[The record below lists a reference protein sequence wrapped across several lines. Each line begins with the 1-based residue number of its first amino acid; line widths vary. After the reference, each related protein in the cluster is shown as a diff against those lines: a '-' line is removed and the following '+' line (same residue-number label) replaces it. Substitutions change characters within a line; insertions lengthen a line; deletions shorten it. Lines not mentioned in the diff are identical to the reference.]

1 MLKVPRIQGLAVTK
15 EFFYV
20 SSFNPQSRAA
30 LLFKVDRDTH
40 MISTM
45 REVMQEGRF
54 ELGGIHAGKRLLWV
68 PVAGIGRSSII
79 LGLDLQYL
87 KIEHRFKVDDYIV
100 AVAEGNDGH
109 LYGFNDDSTLIYE
122 WMPDGQELRKA
133 ANASGVR
140 YQDMDVVRGSLLCAG
155 VEPAS
160 GVIDVIDPVSL
171 TLLARH
177 HCFANGARGQWVTG
191 KGFAYYD
198 GVFYFLPDEGEFPML
213 MSYMLDSGVRLS
225 DYVPSVSSS

>member
-1 MLKVPRIQGLAVTK
+1 
-15 EFFYV
+15 
-20 SSFNPQSRAA
+20 
-30 LLFKVDRDTH
+30 
-40 MISTM
+40 M
-45 REVMQEGRF
+45 REVTQEGRF